1 VRSCRQPEPDRPY
14 LDAWRA
20 TPLLTRAA
28 CLADDLPVLD
38 PATASRPPSGQW
50 LVLDTNVVLH
60 QMDVL
65 EHSAISHCIILQTG
79 STPPPQQPAA
89 VRCAQRADSLC
100 VPPASVLDET
110 RHRNVG
116 LYNRLRKC
124 TGDSSKQ
131 FTVFSNEHHRQTY
144 VERRPGESANDRND
158 RAIRQA
164 TGWYSK
170 HLASTGVKVA
180 MVTNDAANKQLA
192 LSSGVSSISLHKVVE
207 GYSDHPELQ
216 DLLAHPDEDTSETD
230 ASSGRRGPPANI
242 FDEHIPLSEVLAGI
256 RSGELQQG
264 VFHSNVYNMNE
275 AHVAVQSKGTPA
287 PKTEED
293 VGDVDE
299 EVQNEDESNLLFYD
313 SNSVLVSGLVAQ
325 NRATDGDVVA
335 IKMLPESEWAA
346 PSDSIIEGDGGGD
359 DGPAGSSER
368 SRPCAKVVGVIRRAW
383 RPYCGTLDVKNHKGS
398 LKDGASTNLLFV
410 PVEKTIPRIR
420 IRTRQAATL
429 ANKRIVVAI
438 DTWERTSRCPQGHY
452 VRVVGD
458 VGDKATETELLLL
471 ENQIPTRPFSKAAM
485 DELPSEGAAWRPSP
499 EEIARRVDYRT
510 KCPRIC
516 SIDPPGCTDI
526 DDALHCRT
534 LPNGNIEIGVHIADV
549 TYFLKSGSVL
559 DGEALERGTTVYL
572 VDRRIE
578 MLPALLTSDLCS
590 LRSDVDRLAFTTVWE
605 LDKDTLEVVSTD
617 FHRSVI
623 KSCRSF
629 TYGEAQMRMDDASL
643 DDPLTLELRLMNRIA
658 KKLRKDRFDR
668 GALALSSPE
677 VKFKLDSETQ
687 NPNDVAMYELKEAN
701 AMVEEYMLLANCSVG
716 TKILQNFPSFA
727 LLRRHPSPPA
737 QNFDWLIES
746 AANVGVEL
754 DVSSSKRLAETLDA
768 ASMPDHPYFQTLL
781 RIMATR
787 CMTRALYF
795 CTGYVEQADY
805 LHYGL
810 AAPIY
815 THFTSPI
822 RRYADVVVHRLLAAA
837 LRYTT
842 VPTLLE
848 DKASVREICEIINR
862 RNHASQLASR
872 GSTALHTLL
881 YFKNNPVF
889 EEAMVMKVK
898 SNGFISLIPRFGIEG
913 IVYVSEKDDENS
925 GWAMAEDEQSLSGP
939 GGVVIKV
946 FDAVPVRIS
955 VEDGAE
961 KISIDL
967 VLEKLGGGV
976 GSAESAPT
984 PAPNPKPTSAG
995 GKGTKRE
1002 RDAPQEQA
1010 PSPGSGKKK
1019 KKKKKKN
1026 QQD

>member
-1 VRSCRQPEPDRPY
+1 
-14 LDAWRA
+14 
-20 TPLLTRAA
+20 
-28 CLADDLPVLD
+28 
-38 PATASRPPSGQW
+38 
-50 LVLDTNVVLH
+50 
-60 QMDVL
+60 
-65 EHSAISHCIILQTG
+65 
-79 STPPPQQPAA
+79 
-89 VRCAQRADSLC
+89 
-100 VPPASVLDET
+100 
-110 RHRNVG
+110 
-116 LYNRLRKC
+116 
-124 TGDSSKQ
+124 
-131 FTVFSNEHHRQTY
+131 
-144 VERRPGESANDRND
+144 
-158 RAIRQA
+158 
-164 TGWYSK
+164 
-170 HLASTGVKVA
+170 
-180 MVTNDAANKQLA
+180 MVTNDVANKQLA
-192 LSSGVSSISLHKVVE
+192 LGSGVSSISLHQVVQDFSE
-207 GYSDHPELQ
+207 YPELQ
-216 DLLAHPDEDTSETD
+216 DLLAHPTEDAHEAGD
-230 ASSGRRGPPANI
+230 ASERRGPREII

-264 VFHSNVYNMNE
+264 VFHADMYNMNE
-275 AHVAVQSKGTPA
+275 AHVSVQSKRSPA

-293 VGDVDE
+293 VGDIDE
-299 EVQNEDESNLLFYD
+299 EVQNEDESNLLFYA
-313 SNSVLVSGLVAQ
+313 SNSVQISGLVAQ

-335 IKMLPESEWAA
+335 IKMLPQSEWAA
-346 PSDSIIEGDGGGD
+346 PSENIVEGGSGD
-359 DGPAGSSER
+359 DGCESSTSTQRER
-368 SRPCAKVVGVIRRAW
+368 LQPCAKVVGVIRRAW
-383 RPYCGTLDVKNHKGS
+383 RPYCGTLDLKNHKGG
-398 LKDGASTNLLFV
+398 LKDGVSTNLLFV

-420 IRTRQAATL
+420 VRTRQAATL

-452 VRVVGD
+452 VRVVGN

-485 DELPSEGAAWRPSP
+485 DELPSEGAAWRPSAS
-499 EEIARRVDYRT
+499 EIARRVDYRT
-510 KCPRIC
+510 TCPRIC

-605 LDKDTLEVVSTD
+605 LDKDTFEIISTD

-629 TYGEAQMRMDDASL
+629 TYGEAQLRMDDASL
-643 DDPLTLELRLMNRIA
+643 NDPLTLELRLMNRIA

-727 LLRRHPSPPA
+727 LLRRHPVPPA

-746 AANVGVEL
+746 CAKAGVEL
-754 DVSSSKRLAETLDA
+754 DVSSSKRLSETLDA
-768 ASMPDHPYFQTLL
+768 ANVPGHPYFQTLL
-781 RIMATR
+781 RVMATR

-842 VPTLLE
+842 VPTMLE
-848 DKASVREICEIINR
+848 DKARVREICEIINR
-862 RNHASQLASR
+862 RNHAAQLASR

-913 IVYVSEKDDENS
+913 IVYVSEKGDTDS
-925 GWAMAEDEQSLSGP
+925 GWEMSEDEQSLSGP
-939 GGVVIKV
+939 NGIVINV

-955 VEDGAE
+955 VEENAE
-961 KISIDL
+961 KVSIDL
-967 VLEKLGGGV
+967 VVEKIGQKSNGPAALAKA
-976 GSAESAPT
+976 SAESNPT
-984 PAPNPKPTSAG
+984 AKAKG

-1002 RDAPQEQA
+1002 RDIPREESTPAGKQDKKN
-1010 PSPGSGKKK
+1010 KKK
-1019 KKKKKKN
+1019 KTKK
-1026 QQD
+1026 QAL